1 MPDGL
6 DIPFINLGQGTGD
19 PKSAAP
25 AELFVNQD
33 EDSAI
38 RAHRVRRTVE
48 GSMGMVRTWQAVA
61 REAQRF
67 YDGHQWED
75 YDRMMME
82 QSKRPV
88 LTFNEIKKYVR
99 SVCGLERLNR
109 TDVRFTTRPLDSSVL
124 EDAMGDLATEAVSAI
139 DDLSE
144 AHYERSLVV
153 KDVVIKGMGFLELRV
168 SFDEDLEGQILKE
181 RVDPMEMRW
190 DTHSRRSGLVDSR
203 WRARVRN
210 MPREEFKKRWPGKAD
225 LVDAA
230 APDVGEW
237 GIQKYE
243 MVTPYYSVANQQ
255 ANPQVGEINAT
266 KSTIPVI
273 QFQEKFE
280 VPVYRIADPNSP
292 NDLLELSQSSYKQLI
307 KEFKEEGLPP
317 PDAVRQTKTLYR
329 QMYVAHGIEL
339 EEPVVLPGNYFSL
352 LCMTGEWD
360 EEKKVW
366 VGIVPDMIDPQKT
379 KNKALSTALHFYL
392 TNAKGGVMFETGAFV
407 NETRAKDEWSSPNPW
422 IALNEG
428 GLKKVEQRKP
438 TEMPSSLQA
447 FFQIGTQGIGDV
459 AGLSQELLGVGQS
472 EMSNPTQ
479 RSRLAGS
486 LAILGWFFDE
496 INRFRKE
503 ESRTT
508 LEFVKEFATDGR
520 LITIGGAF
528 NSKAIP
534 LLKSNLPIKYMLEV
548 DESVKYNPNL
558 KDRVWAD
565 LMPIVPALLRFGAG
579 QVLLSLLKFSPL
591 PAQVV
596 HEIQRSV
603 AMNPPQ
609 GPQGRGKQ
617 EPPEI
622 VAAKAKKL
630 GAEGERALAQARSL
644 DQQGPLKIAELVLE
658 GVKLSSDTKGKRDL
672 REHRSKVDTLKVL
685 QSLIPGIK

>member
-1 MPDGL
+1 MPAGL
-6 DIPFINLGQGTGD
+6 DIPFVNLGQGTDD
-19 PKSAAP
+19 PRSAAP
-25 AELFVNQD
+25 LEALVNQD

-48 GSMGMVRTWQAVA
+48 GSMGMVRSQQASSKEA
-61 REAQRF
+61 RRF
-67 YDGHQWED
+67 YDSHQWD
-75 YDRMMME
+75 AYDRMMME
-82 QSKRPV
+82 SSKRPC

-99 SVCGLERLNR
+99 VVCGLERLNR
-109 TDVRFTTRPLDSSVL
+109 TDVRFTTRPLDSNVL
-124 EDAMGDLATEAVSAI
+124 EDAMGDLATEATSAV

-144 AHYERSLVV
+144 AHTERSLVV
-153 KDVVIKGMGFLELRV
+153 KDVVIGGIGFFEIRIDFSEEL
-168 SFDEDLEGQILKE
+168 DGQILKE
-181 RVDPMEMRW
+181 RIDPNEMRW
-190 DTHSRRSGLVDSR
+190 DTHSRRSGLADSR
-203 WRARVRN
+203 WRARQRN
-210 MPREEFKKRWPGKAD
+210 MPREEFKKRWPDKID
-225 LVDAA
+225 IVDAS
-230 APDVGEW
+230 APDIGELN
-237 GIQKYE
+237 IQKYE
-243 MVTPYYSVANQQ
+243 LVTPYYSLANER
-255 ANPQVGEINAT
+255 ANPQVGETNVT
-266 KSTIPVI
+266 KGTVPVI
-273 QFQEKFE
+273 QYQEKYE
-280 VPVYRIADPNSP
+280 LTVYRIADPSSP
-292 NDLLELSQSSYKQLI
+292 DGLLELSQSSYKELRA
-307 KEFKEEGLPP
+307 EFKKDGLPP

-329 QMYVAHGIEL
+329 QMYVAYGVEL
-339 EEPVVLPGNYFSL
+339 EEPVDLPGNHFSL

-360 EEKKVW
+360 DEKKIW

-392 TNAKGGVMFETGAFV
+392 TNAKGGVEFEIGAFV
-407 NETRAKDEWSSPNPW
+407 NETRAKEEWSSPNPW

-428 GLKKVEQRKP
+428 GLKKINQRKP

-447 FFQIGTQGIGDV
+447 FFEIGTRGIGEV
-459 AGLSQELLGVGQS
+459 AGLSQELLGLGQS

-479 RSRLAGS
+479 RSRLAGT
-486 LAILGWFFDE
+486 LAVLGWLFDE

-503 ESRTT
+503 EARVT
-508 LEFVKEFATDGR
+508 LDFVKEFSTNGQ
-520 LITIGGAF
+520 LITIGGPF

-534 LLKSNLPIKYMLEV
+534 LLKSNLPIKYQLEV

-603 AMNPPQ
+603 AMSPPQ
-609 GPQGRGKQ
+609 PPGGRGKQ

-622 VAAKAKKL
+622 TAAKAKKL

-644 DQQGPLKIAELVLE
+644 DQQAPLKIAEIVLE
-658 GVKLSSDTKGKRDL
+658 GIKLSSDTRGRRDL
-672 REHRSKVDTLKVL
+672 KDHREKVDTLKIL